1 MKQFYV
7 LIFTII
13 TILFCND
20 SLFAQT
26 KGSFAMTYNNSG
38 VTNTIY
44 FYVPTTYDS
53 TKTYPM
59 LFGFHG
65 SGMPGSD
72 MRDLLNIGISS
83 NVDAIICCP
92 DINNITSDGTRLNN
106 LINASL
112 SYTRSTYKIDSNKI
126 IATGFSMGGSI
137 AFQLGLINPALFKG
151 IIGISP
157 AIGSGQFTQ
166 GMWDNITKV
175 RMATIDGTLDF
186 NYTVVK
192 ALMNDIDSK
201 SGKILYIEKPGM
213 DHTGSNGYFNTQ
225 AFKDDYL
232 KCYNYVLNLST
243 DVNDNTAII
252 SDFTVNVFPN
262 PATDNIS
269 ISYSNSEFSN
279 TSISIFNS
287 LGVEVKRIDSKGLSG
302 QSSINVSTKSMTSG
316 IYYCTMNDGTNKIT
330 KSFMVIK

>member
-1 MKQFYV
+1 MKQFYF
-7 LIFTII
+7 LILTTIAV
-13 TILFCND
+13 LFCND
-20 SLFAQT
+20 NLFAQA
-26 KGSFAMTYNNSG
+26 KGSFAMSYNNSG

-44 FYVPTTYDS
+44 FYVPANYDS

-65 SGMPGSD
+65 NGMPGSD

-92 DINNITSDGTRLNN
+92 DINNITSDGTRINN

-137 AFQLGLINPALFKG
+137 AFQLGLINPAIFKG

-157 AIGSGQFTQ
+157 AIGSAQFTQ
-166 GMWDNITKV
+166 SMWDNITKV

-192 ALMNDIDSK
+192 ALMNDINSK
-201 SGKILYIEKPGM
+201 GGNILYIEKPGM

-225 AFKDDYL
+225 SFKDDYL
-232 KCYNYVLNLST
+232 KCYNYVLNLTS
-243 DVNDNTAII
+243 DVENNNPFTL
-252 SDFTVNVFPN
+252 DFSINIYPN
-262 PATDNIS
+262 PATENVHLQTNNENIKS
-269 ISYSNSEFSN
+269 IKLFNLHGQLIQEYFTNDFSVAN
-279 TSISIFNS
+279 
-287 LGVEVKRIDSKGLSG
+287 LPD
-302 QSSINVSTKSMTSG
+302 G
-316 IYYCTMNDGTNKIT
+316 IYFITTKTDKTTFTNKL
-330 KSFMVIK
+330 IKQ